1 MNVDHAATPT
11 IGDANIFWEDA
22 MTRLAGLPQVMCT
35 ISGPLREFAR
45 GDAAMP
51 GANARRIHGLQQV
64 VAS

>member
-1 MNVDHAATPT
+1 MIVDHAATPT

-35 ISGPLREFAR
+35 ISGPLRECVHDR
-45 GDAAMP
+45 AAMP
-51 GANARRIHGLQQV
+51 GANARRIHGLRQV